1 MARELTI
8 PGFTFARI
16 EDEVSSTM
24 DVAREAIPSLG
35 AGSGVV
41 CALSQSAGRGRQGRR
56 WSSTEGAMMA
66 TFLFQTTAPVVSLS
80 GYSLVVGLGLVD
92 AFERFGARLQ
102 LKWPNDLVIVKNGE
116 LKKLGGIL
124 IEVQDLGEKRV
135 ILVGVGTNL
144 SRVPDDLPNAAS
156 IEELSGRVISVEDS
170 LTGVAEQLRIAHE
183 LFVSLG
189 GFARFRE
196 RWEAEACFAKG
207 ETEIT
212 LDLGEREVSGIY
224 SGVDERGSLLL
235 YIAGTTEAFH
245 SGHLVAI
252 GKPREPKRNNAFA

>member
-1 MARELTI
+1 MAKELVI

-24 DVAREAIPSLG
+24 DVARAAIADIGSG
-35 AGSGVV
+35 AGVV

-56 WSSTEGAMMA
+56 WSSTHGAMMA
-66 TFLFQTTAPVVSLS
+66 TFLFQTTAPLSSLS

-92 AFERFGARLQ
+92 AFERYGARLQ
-102 LKWPNDLVIVKNGE
+102 LKWPNDLVIVKTGE

-124 IEVQDLGEKRV
+124 IEVQDLGGKRV
-135 ILVGVGTNL
+135 VLVGVGVNL
-144 SRVPDDLPNAAS
+144 ARVPDDVPHATS
-156 IEELSGRVISVEDS
+156 IEEISGRRLSVEDS
-170 LTGVAEQLRIAHE
+170 LVAVAEQLRIAHE

-196 RWEAEACFAKG
+196 RWESEACFAKG

-212 LDLGEREVSGIY
+212 LDLGERAVTGMY

-235 YIAGTTEAFH
+235 YVSGAPEAFH
-245 SGHLVAI
+245 SGHLMTI
-252 GKPREPKRNNAFA
+252 RNPRPLP

>member
-1 MARELTI
+1 MAKELTI
-8 PGFTFARI
+8 SGYTIARI

-35 AGSGVV
+35 AGAGVV

-56 WSSTEGAMMA
+56 WSSTQGAMMA
-66 TFLFQTTAPVVSLS
+66 TFLFQTSAPIASLS

-92 AFERFGARLQ
+92 AFERFGAQLQ
-102 LKWPNDLVIVKNGE
+102 LKWPNDLVIVRNGE
-116 LKKLGGIL
+116 LKKIGGIL
-124 IEVQDLGEKRV
+124 IEVQDLGDKRV
-135 ILVGVGTNL
+135 VLVGVGVNL
-144 SRVPDDLPNAAS
+144 ARVPDDVPHAAS
-156 IEELSGRVISVEDS
+156 IEEISGRLLSVEDS
-170 LTGVAEQLRIAHE
+170 LVAVAEQLRIAHE

-196 RWEAEACFAKG
+196 RWEAAACFAKG

-212 LDLGEREVSGIY
+212 LDLGAREASGAY
-224 SGVDERGSLLL
+224 RGVDERGSLVLHVSG
-235 YIAGTTEAFH
+235 AEEAFH

-252 GKPREPKRNNAFA
+252 RNPRGLP